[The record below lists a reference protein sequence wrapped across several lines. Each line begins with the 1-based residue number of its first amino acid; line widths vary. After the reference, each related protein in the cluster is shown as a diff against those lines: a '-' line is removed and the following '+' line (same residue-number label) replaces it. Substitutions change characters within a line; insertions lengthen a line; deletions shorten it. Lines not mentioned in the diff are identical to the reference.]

1 MAKIEHSPGI
11 ESMIGSRGKKQKHP
25 LVERQKTFRDY
36 DGNITRVGRLEA
48 YEPHPRNYAAKPIYA
63 RERANMT
70 AFGNA
75 SHLAQEFIDA
85 MRNKTPLPPEKQ
97 ALLDS
102 YKARFYA
109 QLNGTPDPI
118 APKDKSGNYR
128 VYVRIDNF
136 IRAVIRKEKPV
147 F

>member
-1 MAKIEHSPGI
+1 
-11 ESMIGSRGKKQKHP
+11 MIGAHSKDGT
-25 LVERQKTFRDY
+25 VERRKVFRDY
-36 DGNITRVGRLEA
+36 DGNVTRVGRLEA
-48 YEPHPRNYAAKPIYA
+48 YIPHSRNYKASPIYF

-75 SHLAQEFIDA
+75 SHLAQEFIDS

-109 QLNGTPDPI
+109 QLNGPHDPI
-118 APKDKSGNYR
+118 APKDKDGNYLI
-128 VYVRIDNF
+128 YSRIDNF
-136 IRAVIRKEKPV
+136 IRAVLRKENPV
-147 F
+147 L